1 MSEFVLERKRL
12 DADFGYLDVWGVAAI
27 VGPMDYSGVPG
38 IDAIAYVPRET
49 LADSCSDLVGCPI
62 TVGHP
67 VTDDGMVTT
76 ATAQQLTHGCVVA
89 AAMRGDELCVHLR
102 VWNQAAIDTIQAGD
116 AVELSPGYLV
126 TLAESDLYEGAAL
139 VQTRRYYNHLA
150 IVEAAR
156 GGSTVRLL
164 TDGKMLGKRK
174 VRVADGSM
182 GKGKAKAKDME
193 EGKEEAQDME
203 EGEEVE
209 AADATIDEQVA
220 ELHAMV
226 SEIRDMLTALMEPAE
241 PAAEDEDLPAEDE
254 DEELPAE
261 DEEEDGKKPASD
273 GRRHTV
279 RLDVD
284 TIARAAVIASK
295 HGIKTVRPSQAVYAV
310 AKHFLG
316 DAMPKRPTAEFLRG
330 AVASIL
336 EADAAKG
343 SSNTL
348 RSVARSSVVDSP
360 DQISVETAWLNRH
373 TR

>member
-1 MSEFVLERKRL
+1 MSEFVLERKRIHV
-12 DADFGYLDVWGVAAI
+12 DFGYLDVWGVAAI

-76 ATAQQLTHGCVVA
+76 ATAQELTHGCVVA

-126 TLAESDLYEGAAL
+126 TLEESDLYEGAAL

-182 GKGKAKAKDME
+182 GKGKAKDME
-193 EGKEEAQDME
+193 EGKEEAADME

-241 PAAEDEDLPAEDE
+241 PAEEEAPAEDE
-254 DEELPAE
+254 EEELPAE
-261 DEEEDGKKPASD
+261 DEEEEDGKKPAAD

-316 DAMPKRPTAEFLRG
+316 DAMPERPTAEFLRG
-330 AVASIL
+330 AVASASKI
-336 EADAAKG
+336 DAAKG
-343 SSNTL
+343 ASNTL